1 MSSLEIGISI
11 DSSLIL
17 GRRPRFLPCFGV
29 STSRSSVSIV
39 SIVCISKPSDLLLE

>member
-17 GRRPRFLPCFGV
+17 GRRPRFLTGFGV
-29 STSRSSVSIV
+29 SSSSSVSIV